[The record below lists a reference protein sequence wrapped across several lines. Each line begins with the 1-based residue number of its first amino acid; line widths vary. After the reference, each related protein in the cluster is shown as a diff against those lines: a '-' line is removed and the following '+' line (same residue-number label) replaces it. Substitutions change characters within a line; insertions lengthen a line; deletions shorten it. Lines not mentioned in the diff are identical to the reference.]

1 MIDGNYWHYEN
12 GEIVVWEIE
21 QEVESLEY
29 TLNADEESYTVTGL
43 GTCTGTEILIL
54 AVYNNKPVTA
64 IGDRAFE
71 GYEKLKLIRIPNSVT
86 TIGEYAF
93 YNCARLVYLSI
104 PDSVT
109 TIGKSAFENCF
120 SEGTGTVGIGIP
132 DSVTTIGDRAFYNCT
147 KIVSVEIGNGV
158 TSMGYDVFYN
168 CPIGYATAS
177 TTVIGYIPQD
187 VLKEVVLTSGTSI
200 EGYLF
205 YGRMLT
211 TIVIPKSVTSIGVQ
225 AFDYC
230 TNLTTVYY
238 EGTEEDWANINIHSF
253 GNGALANAT
262 IFYYSETQPTVSGN
276 YWYYRNGYRTIW

>member
-1 MIDGNYWHYEN
+1 
-12 GEIVVWEIE
+12 
-21 QEVESLEY
+21 
-29 TLNADEESYTVTGL
+29 
-43 GTCTGTEILIL
+43 
-54 AVYNNKPVTA
+54 VTA
-64 IGDRAFE
+64 IGEYAFE
-71 GYEKLKLIRIPNSVT
+71 RCTGLTSIELPENVT

-147 KIVSVEIGNGV
+147 KIVRVTIGNGV

-230 TNLTTVYY
+230 TNLTIVYY
-238 EGTEEDWANINIHSF
+238 EGTEEDWANINIHSY
-253 GNGALANAT
+253 GNDALTNAT
-262 IFYYSETQPTVSGN
+262 LYYYSETQPTVSGN
-276 YWYYRNGYRTIW
+276 YWYYRSNTPIIW